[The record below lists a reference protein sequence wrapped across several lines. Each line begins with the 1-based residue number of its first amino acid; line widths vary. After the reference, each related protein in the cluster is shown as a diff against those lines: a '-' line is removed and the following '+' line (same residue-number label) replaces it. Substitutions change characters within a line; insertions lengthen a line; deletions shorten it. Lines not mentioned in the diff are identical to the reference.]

1 MRSTYSYFKAAS
13 NVLYVIFIILLFDKY
28 GSTYEYPEKSQEK
41 KDLFSEAYEALDRG
55 EYADSFSILKICVN
69 YDIRYGKKKEKQ
81 KSAHSAS
88 SPPGR
93 CVCLTLSGIFYYLGL
108 EPLERDVCNALYIW
122 KVCADYG
129 SSDAQFYLGVMY
141 SNYFSLPNLYSYQ
154 VEEVKI
160 DKNVILLRTYF
171 RLRRKFLR
179 KEEIDI
185 LYGQNE
191 RYKVEIEKPF
201 GKFRR
206 VPQVLFTPDNRL
218 ILKIKNVRY
227 NINELDVYFS
237 HLDKFP
243 SIDFYERKKG
253 NRINYTRNHGLS
265 LLYLYSSSL
274 AKHPGSILALGV
286 RYMNGYGVES
296 NCETACRYYLKLI
309 NEIFNFD
316 EKSEFEIVDLI
327 RLNIPYYD
335 SYNINNK
342 KIKNIEI
349 FLESSL
355 HENHR
360 ILTMLARRYLIG
372 IDGVEKNYKKAYA
385 YLVKAARYNNGE
397 SLSLLGY
404 MYLLGLGVKKDYY
417 IASEY
422 FLKGKKLN
430 DSLSLNGLGYMY
442 FFGLGK
448 FKKNVKI
455 AFSYFEIAAKNNL
468 SSGQF
473 NLACLYLTGVGTTQS
488 LQNAFFWFY
497 KSLNNGNLLA
507 AYVIGYMNYNGI
519 ITSRNCKLALS
530 LLAKVAENNTYI
542 LNTTNR
548 IIRYTESGR
557 TKEALFL
564 MALLAETGNTQSQI
578 NLSYNMNSSEFSLFL
593 PSNEKSKK
601 VYTSR
606 YLAMASE
613 NNDFKSLYTLGDYA
627 YNGYGL
633 YVRIFPMNN
642 TPPNPTYD
650 VNNSAYLYS
659 RAEESITVTTASSE
673 TTGVTSVGDTS
684 ASTAPTASAASVSTT
699 SNERVKIISRDFI
712 DEEGILFND
721 KWRFHY
727 GFKFSFNEI
736 DYQLAYHHYKS
747 IISYYPNNFYVIQTI
762 SKACYNLGFMYYYG
776 IGVSKNIEKAL
787 IYFNSSIRIYPTH
800 KAPSVLFLLY
810 IKFNKQLHNFKK
822 SVQRRNE
829 LRGGNA
835 LTGCSTNKTHNK
847 EENFAR
853 SFSKCQAFGKI
864 MCGHSAEG
872 GARENIS
879 P

>member
-13 NVLYVIFIILLFDKY
+13 NVLYVVFIILLFDKY
-28 GSTYEYPEKSQEK
+28 ASTYEYPEKSQEK

-55 EYADSFSILKICVN
+55 EYADSFSILKICVH
-69 YDIRYGKKKEKQ
+69 YDIR
-81 KSAHSAS
+81 
-88 SPPGR
+88 
-93 CVCLTLSGIFYYLGL
+93 CLTLSGIFYYLGL
-108 EPLERDVCNALYIW
+108 EPVERDVRNALYIW

-160 DKNVILLRTYF
+160 EKNVILLRTYF

-179 KEEIDI
+179 KEEIDM
-185 LYGQNE
+185 LYEQNE
-191 RYKVEIEKPF
+191 RYKVEKEKPF
-201 GKFRR
+201 GKFRV
-206 VPQVLFTPDNRL
+206 VPQVLFTSDNRL
-218 ILKIKNVRY
+218 KLKIKNLRY

-274 AKHPGSILALGV
+274 AKHPGSILSLGV

-296 NCETACRYYLKLI
+296 DCETACKYYLKLT

-327 RLNIPYYD
+327 RLNLPYYD
-335 SYNINNK
+335 RYNINNK

-355 HENHR
+355 HDNHR

-372 IDGVEKNYKKAYA
+372 IDGVEKNYKKAYD
-385 YLVKAARYNNGE
+385 YLAKAARYNNGE
-397 SLSLLGY
+397 SISLLGY
-404 MYLLGLGVKKDYY
+404 IYLLGLGVKKDDY
-417 IASEY
+417 IAREY
-422 FLKGKKLN
+422 FLRGKKLN
-430 DSLSLNGLGYMY
+430 DPLSYNGLGYMY

-507 AYVIGYMNYNGI
+507 AYVIGFMNYNGI

-564 MALLAETGNTQSQI
+564 MALLAETGNVQSQI
-578 NLSYNMNSSEFSLFL
+578 NLSYYMNSSEFSLFL

-642 TPPNPTYD
+642 TPPNPSYD
-650 VNNSAYLYS
+650 VNRSAYLYS
-659 RAEESITVTTASSE
+659 RAGESITVTSASSA
-673 TTGVTSVGDTS
+673 TRGVTSAGAS
-684 ASTAPTASAASVSTT
+684 AASAAPAAPAAPTAPTASAASVSTT
-699 SNERVKIISRDFI
+699 SDERVKIISRDFI

-800 KAPSVLFLLY
+800 KAPSILFLLY

-822 SVQRRNE
+822 SVQRVKQRFH
-829 LRGGNA
+829 L
-835 LTGCSTNKTHNK
+835 
-847 EENFAR
+847 
-853 SFSKCQAFGKI
+853 
-864 MCGHSAEG
+864 
-872 GARENIS
+872 
-879 P
+879 